1 MIEPSVAKYDDWFS
15 ATNVDDS
22 TRKKGLF
29 FLWFSCFPVLLGDEV
44 LVDEDWIGSDWIGY
58 EPCFLWES
66 LFEEKS

>member
-29 FLWFSCFPVLLGDEV
+29 FCGFPV
-44 LVDEDWIGSDWIGY
+44 
-58 EPCFLWES
+58 FLSCWEMK
-66 LFEEKS
+66 F